1 MTAIFAPIRMIED
14 QLAALVARNGIFC
27 QRSGRTDPVGGDAK
41 ERGAVA
47 HAGAGGGL
55 SRSIRRRM
63 SANRSR
69 GMATSAPAQGQPRGA
84 RSGAGRIRALG
95 VGRWAQARGADS
107 AARGR
112 GRALCWRPTRDE
124 AGKRLKSGNVA
135 SEGAVPRD
143 RNRPWPYQLAC
154 MRSITPCSAVSS
166 LAGSRRAPSKLR
178 SNAGAISKRIP
189 IR

>member
-27 QRSGRTDPVGGDAK
+27 RRSGRTDPVGGDAK

-69 GMATSAPAQGQPRGA
+69 GMTTSA
-84 RSGAGRIRALG
+84 I
-95 VGRWAQARGADS
+95 W
-107 AARGR
+107 
-112 GRALCWRPTRDE
+112 
-124 AGKRLKSGNVA
+124 NV
-135 SEGAVPRD
+135 
-143 RNRPWPYQLAC
+143 
-154 MRSITPCSAVSS
+154 T
-166 LAGSRRAPSKLR
+166 
-178 SNAGAISKRIP
+178 
-189 IR
+189 